1 MKLRIMFSAVTAA
14 FAPAAADAMPVDV
27 FLAKAQTLQSKG
39 MLAMFS
45 GDVKVLLD
53 TIKADAA
60 ALRGERETAVAAH
73 RTPPYCPP
81 GPVNMDQKEIF
92 AAMQAV
98 PAPERSRTDTRT
110 ALRTHLARRFPCPA
124 SR

>member
-1 MKLRIMFSAVTAA
+1 MKLKLVV
-14 FAPAAADAMPVDV
+14 AAAVLVMPVAAQAMPVDA
-27 FLAKAQTLQSKG
+27 FLARAQSLQSKG

-45 GDVKVLLD
+45 GDLKVLMD

-60 ALRGERETAVAAH
+60 ALRGERESAQAGH

-81 GPVNMDQKEIF
+81 GPVNMDQKEII

-98 PAPERSRTDTRT
+98 PPAERSRTDTRT
-110 ALRTHLARRFPCPA
+110 ALRAHLARRFPCPP

>member
-1 MKLRIMFSAVTAA
+1 MKLKVWVA
-14 FAPAAADAMPVDV
+14 FAGLCSPVAAHAMPVDA
-27 FLAKAQTLQSKG
+27 FLAKAQALQSKG

-45 GDVKVLLD
+45 GDLKVLLD

-60 ALRGERETAVAAH
+60 ALRGERESAVAAH

-81 GPVNMDQKEIF
+81 GPVNMDQKEII

-98 PAPERSRTDTRT
+98 PVANRPRTDTRT
-110 ALRTHLARRFPCPA
+110 ALRAHLAQRFPCHG
-124 SR
+124 